1 MSVVQEEF
9 GMKEN
14 DTAMDANNFLET
26 IFMILN
32 SILDYTKDLEEKT
45 PSIFDHYHHSQD
57 SDKSS
62 LSTSY
67 SDSSSG
73 GSDFYCEL
81 DKYDIEDFI
90 VLCYKKMG
98 FSLNLLVLS
107 MMYLDKLLA
116 NNFILTYTNVHKVFF
131 ICMMETQK
139 YYDDINFKNK
149 DYAKLCGIT
158 IDELLELELEF
169 MNYMNFNLN
178 IKDEDFLN
186 YKKKLK
192 KLYQSNIMISNKYIE
207 NQEVDE
213 DDN

>member
-1 MSVVQEEF
+1 
-9 GMKEN
+9 
-14 DTAMDANNFLET
+14 
-26 IFMILN
+26 
-32 SILDYTKDLEEKT
+32 
-45 PSIFDHYHHSQD
+45 
-57 SDKSS
+57 
-62 LSTSY
+62 
-67 SDSSSG
+67 
-73 GSDFYCEL
+73 
-81 DKYDIEDFI
+81 
-90 VLCYKKMG
+90 MG

-131 ICMMETQK
+131 ICIIETQK

-169 MNYMNFNLN
+169 MYYMNFNLN
-178 IKDEDFLN
+178 IKDQDFLN

-213 DDN
+213 DNN